1 MPQLLRKLGTRDA
14 ALIVMGGIIGSGI
27 FVNPSVVARLVHT
40 TPWIMLAWVIGGLV
54 ALVGAG
60 IFAELAAR
68 RPQDGGVYAYMRD
81 AYHPVVAFC
90 YGWTLLLVSQSGG
103 SAAAAVTFAFYLP
116 AMTGLHL
123 TNATQTAIA
132 VSVVALFTIVNCLG
146 VRQGATTQNTFMIA
160 KIIAILA
167 VIAVG
172 TFAVGHAGAVQ
183 PAPVPPDFNPLI
195 AIGLALVP
203 VLFAYSGWQ
212 TSSFMS
218 GEMREP
224 HRTLPRGMI
233 VGVVG
238 VIVLYL
244 AMNVVCIVALGEKHL
259 ASTNTPASDV
269 VRVVL
274 GPVGAQIMAGIVA
287 LSTLGFVTNQILTSP
302 RVYYQMAADGT
313 FFKALANI
321 NARTHV
327 PTLAI
332 ALQGIAAI
340 LLTLWGRYEMILNWV
355 TSVDYVF
362 FGLAALAL
370 IIFRTRDREAGAPQ
384 PFFRMPFHPWSTI
397 AFLVVAWA
405 VVLDVLVK
413 DPRNTFLGIAVL
425 LTGIPIYF
433 LFAWR
438 QRRYTGDAQKA
449 EA

>member
-14 ALIVMGGIIGSGI
+14 ALIVMGGIVGSGI
-27 FVNPSVVARLVHT
+27 FVNPSRVARFVHT
-40 TPWIMLAWVIGGLV
+40 TPWIMAAWLAGGLI
-54 ALVGAG
+54 AIVGAG

-68 RPQDGGVYAYMRD
+68 RPEDGGVYAYMRD

-103 SAAAAVTFAFYLP
+103 AAASAVTFAFYLP

-123 TNATQTAIA
+123 TATMQTTIA
-132 VSVVALFTIVNCLG
+132 VCVVGLFTVVNCLG
-146 VRQGATTQNTFMIA
+146 VRQGASTQNTFMVA
-160 KIIAILA
+160 KIVTILA

-172 TFAVGHAGAVQ
+172 VFAAGRAGAVH
-183 PAPVPPDFNPLI
+183 AATVPPDFNPLV
-195 AIGLALVP
+195 AMGLALVP

-224 HRTLPRGMI
+224 HRTLPRGMV
-233 VGVVG
+233 VGVIG

-244 AMNVVCIVALGEKHL
+244 AMNVVCIVALGENRL
-259 ASTNTPASDV
+259 AATNTPASDV

-332 ALQGIAAI
+332 GLQGIAAI
-340 LLTLWGRYEMILNWV
+340 LLALWGKYDMILNWV

-370 IIFRTRDREAGAPQ
+370 IIFRTRDRGAGAPE
-384 PFFRMPFHPWSTI
+384 PYFRMPLHPWSTI
-397 AFLVVAWA
+397 AFLVVAWS
-405 VVLDVLVK
+405 VVIDVLVNN
-413 DPRNTFLGIAVL
+413 PTNTFLGIAVL
-425 LTGIPIYF
+425 LTGIPVYWI
-433 LFAWR
+433 FAWR
-438 QRRYTGDAQKA
+438 RRRYTRDERKA

>member
-1 MPQLLRKLGTRDA
+1 
-14 ALIVMGGIIGSGI
+14 MGGIVGSGI
-27 FVNPSVVARLVHT
+27 FVNPSRVARLVHT
-40 TPWIMLAWVIGGLV
+40 TPWIMIAWLIGGAV

-103 SAAAAVTFAFYLP
+103 AAASAVTFAFYLP

-123 TNATQTAIA
+123 AAATQTSIA
-132 VSVVALFTIVNCLG
+132 VSVVALFTIINCLG
-146 VRQGATTQNTFMIA
+146 VRQGATTQNSFMIA
-160 KIIAILA
+160 KIVLILA
-167 VIAVG
+167 VIVVG
-172 TFAVGHAGAVQ
+172 LFAVGHAGAVH
-183 PAPVPPDFNPLI
+183 AATLPPDFNPVV

-218 GEMREP
+218 GEMRDP

-233 VGVVG
+233 FGVLG
-238 VIVLYL
+238 VIALYL
-244 AMNVVCIVALGEKHL
+244 AMNIVSIVALGESRL
-259 ASTNTPASDV
+259 AATNTPASDV

-274 GPVGAQIMAGIVA
+274 GPIGAQIMAGIVA

-321 NARTHV
+321 NPRTHV

-340 LLTLWGRYEMILNWV
+340 LLALWGRYDMILNWV

-370 IIFRTRDREAGAPQ
+370 IIFRTRDRASGAPT
-384 PFFRMPFHPWSTI
+384 PYFRMPLHPWSTI

-405 VVLDVLVK
+405 VVLDVLVT

-425 LTGIPIYF
+425 LTGIPVYF
-433 LFAWR
+433 LFTWR
-438 QRRYTGDAQKA
+438 QRRYTGDERKA